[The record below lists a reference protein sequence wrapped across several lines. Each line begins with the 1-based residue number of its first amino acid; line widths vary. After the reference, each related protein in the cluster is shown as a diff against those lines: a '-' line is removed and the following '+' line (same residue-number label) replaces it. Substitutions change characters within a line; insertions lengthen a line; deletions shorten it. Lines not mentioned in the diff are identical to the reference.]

1 MELRVIDF
9 DILTRNFQ
17 PYVDGYKNIESEKR
31 AMLDSIQP
39 VRKEMESIMKS
50 ASSILDEVSQQKSAE
65 RFRTLQDSLMKSDND
80 FKYKL
85 KGLQEDLN
93 TSVFEQLSEIVSVWA
108 KENSINVVMDKME
121 VIFNTDDIDATEDI
135 LSVVKEKGLFYKVE
149 VIEDEKVEEVEIID
163 EKVKSGQTFDL
174 IADYAEPL
182 PVKIIADLLGFPESE
197 EHLLRPWSQAI
208 VKMYEV
214 NPTVQYQSEAKVA
227 AQEFAD
233 YVRALA
239 ESRKKTPGADLI
251 SDLAIV
257 EENGEKL
264 NMHELVATCVLLLNA
279 GHEASVNAFG
289 NGMVA
294 ALQRPDQTALLRD
307 NSRGITNTALEEFM
321 RFDAPLHMFERT
333 ATADT
338 EIGGVSIKEG
348 QKIAA
353 LIGSA
358 NRDETVFSSPESMD
372 LTRDPNPHIGFGA
385 GIHFC
390 IGAPL
395 ARLEMSVSLPALW
408 EKYPHMQLAGD
419 AIRRPTFV
427 LRGYESV
434 AISA

>member
-1 MELRVIDF
+1 MIDFTDPAFVSNPYPALKELRAA
-9 DILTRNFQ
+9 
-17 PYVDGYKNIESEKR
+17 G
-31 AMLDSIQP
+31 QP
-39 VRKEMESIMKS
+39 VWHEGMQMFLAARHSDANDVFRNKS
-50 ASSILDEVSQQKSAE
+50 LGRIFTEKSPEFEWEIFNWLHADSILDSEPPKHTRLRSLVAKAFNRQKIEGMRPAVG
-65 RFRTLQDSLMKSDND
+65 RIT
-80 FKYKL
+80 
-85 KGLQEDLN
+85 
-93 TSVFEQLSEIVSVWA
+93 EQLL
-108 KENSINVVMDKME
+108 
-121 VIFNTDDIDATEDI
+121 DA
-135 LSVVKEKGLFYKVE
+135 
-149 VIEDEKVEEVEIID
+149 ID
-163 EKVKSGQTFDL
+163 EKVKTGQTFDL

-214 NPTVQYQSEAKVA
+214 NPTVQYQNEAKLA

-233 YVRALA
+233 YVRDLA

-358 NRDETVFSSPESMD
+358 NRDETVFSSPELMD
-372 LTRDPNPHIGFGA
+372 LSRDPNPHIGFGA

-434 AISA
+434 AISV

>member
-1 MELRVIDF
+1 MIDF
-9 DILTRNFQ
+9 NDPAFVSDPYPALKDLRSAGKPVWHAGMQMFLAARHNDANDVFRNKSLGRIF
-17 PYVDGYKNIESEKR
+17 KEKVPEFEWEIFNWLH
-31 AMLDSIQP
+31 AD
-39 VRKEMESIMKS
+39 
-50 ASSILDEVSQQKSAE
+50 SILDSEPPKHTRLRSLVAKAFNRQKIEGMRPAVE
-65 RFRTLQDSLMKSDND
+65 RITD
-80 FKYKL
+80 
-85 KGLQEDLN
+85 
-93 TSVFEQLSEIVSVWA
+93 QLLEA
-108 KENSINVVMDKME
+108 
-121 VIFNTDDIDATEDI
+121 
-135 LSVVKEKGLFYKVE
+135 
-149 VIEDEKVEEVEIID
+149 ID
-163 EKVKSGQTFDL
+163 EKVRSGQTFDV
-174 IADYAEPL
+174 IAEYAEPL

-214 NPTVQYQSEAKVA
+214 NPSEQHQNEAQVA
-227 AQEFAD
+227 AGEFAD
-233 YVRALA
+233 YVRDLA
-239 ESRKKTPGADLI
+239 ESRKKSPGKDLI
-251 SDLAIV
+251 SDLASV

-294 ALQRPDQTALLRD
+294 VLQRPDQAALLRE
-307 NSRGITNTALEEFM
+307 NPRAITDTALEEFM
-321 RFDAPLHMFERT
+321 RFDAPLHLFERT

-338 EIGGVSIKEG
+338 DIGGVQILEG

-358 NRDETVFSSPESMD
+358 NRDETAFSTPESMD

-390 IGAPL
+390 LGAPL

-408 EKYPHMQLAGD
+408 EKYPNMQLAGE

-434 AISA
+434 AVQAD

>member
-1 MELRVIDF
+1 MIDFTDPAFVSNPYPALKELRAAGEPVWHEGMQMFLAARHSDANDVF
-9 DILTRNFQ
+9 RNKSLGRIFT
-17 PYVDGYKNIESEKR
+17 EKSPEFEWEIFNWLH
-31 AMLDSIQP
+31 AD
-39 VRKEMESIMKS
+39 
-50 ASSILDEVSQQKSAE
+50 SILDSEPPKHTRLRSLVAKALNRQKIEGMRPAVE
-65 RFRTLQDSLMKSDND
+65 RIT
-80 FKYKL
+80 
-85 KGLQEDLN
+85 
-93 TSVFEQLSEIVSVWA
+93 VQLL
-108 KENSINVVMDKME
+108 
-121 VIFNTDDIDATEDI
+121 DA
-135 LSVVKEKGLFYKVE
+135 
-149 VIEDEKVEEVEIID
+149 ID
-163 EKVKSGQTFDL
+163 EKLDADERFDL

-182 PVKIIADLLGFPESE
+182 PVKIIADLLGFPEAE
-197 EHLLRPWSQAI
+197 EPLLRPWSQAI

-214 NPTVQYQSEAKVA
+214 NPSLQYQTESKVA
-227 AQEFAD
+227 ASEFAQ
-233 YVRALA
+233 YVRDLA
-239 ESRKKTPGADLI
+239 ESRKKNPGQDLI
-251 SDLAIV
+251 SDLASV

-264 NMHELVATCVLLLNA
+264 NMQELVATCILLLNA

-294 ALQRPDQTALLRD
+294 ALQRPDQVKLLRETP
-307 NSRGITNTALEEFM
+307 REITNTALEEFM

-338 EIGGVSIKEG
+338 EIGGVVIKEG

-358 NRDETVFSSPESMD
+358 NRDETVFSTPESMD

-408 EKYPHMQLAGD
+408 EKYPAMQLASEPV
-419 AIRRPTFV
+419 RRPTFV